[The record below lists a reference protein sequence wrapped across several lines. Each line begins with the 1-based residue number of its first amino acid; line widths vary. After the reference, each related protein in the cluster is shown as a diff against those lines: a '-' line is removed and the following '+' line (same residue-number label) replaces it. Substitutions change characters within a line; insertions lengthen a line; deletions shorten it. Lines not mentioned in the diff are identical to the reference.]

1 MIYLIGKKFD
11 SKNNGLYIDDRLDA
25 FKNVSRPAS
34 DKILQLQTITIFAWE
49 KRHANNYTV

>member
-11 SKNNGLYIDDRLDA
+11 SKNNGLYIADRLDA